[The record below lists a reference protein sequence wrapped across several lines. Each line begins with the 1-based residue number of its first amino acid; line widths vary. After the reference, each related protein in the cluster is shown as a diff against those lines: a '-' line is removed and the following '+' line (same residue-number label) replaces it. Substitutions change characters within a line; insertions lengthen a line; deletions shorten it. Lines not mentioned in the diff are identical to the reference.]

1 MKDIL
6 LPIIFILKLSNIS
19 TGQQRAVTTD
29 GKNVLL
35 NDDGTWSFEEKVL
48 PNNSASKPVFR
59 KSSWD
64 YSYEKVTGTE
74 EIKILHEQESSGTKV
89 VGYKSN
95 DFNAFINRDL
105 EKVNR
110 QLQEEKTKFK
120 LYKSSTV

>member
-95 DFNAFINRDL
+95 DFNAFI
-105 EKVNR
+105 K
-110 QLQEEKTKFK
+110 
-120 LYKSSTV
+120 

>member
-6 LPIIFILKLSNIS
+6 LPIIFILELSNIS

-48 PNNSASKPVFR
+48 PNNSASKTVFR

-74 EIKILHEQESSGTKV
+74 EIKILHK
-89 VGYKSN
+89 
-95 DFNAFINRDL
+95 
-105 EKVNR
+105 
-110 QLQEEKTKFK
+110 
-120 LYKSSTV
+120 